1 MLILLAVRYSL
12 AEVGTPKIS
21 PFHFPADLDVGMRT
35 SILCVVTYGDPPFDF
50 AWYKDG
56 KTLTETHSAS
66 IRKFDDFTSN
76 LVISKVDAESNG
88 NYTCRASNYKGFE
101 EKSAVL
107 FVKETRAPKINPF
120 HFSGELDVGMR
131 ASVHCAVIYG
141 DIPFEFT
148 WLKNGHQIQE
158 IPGISFRKTDEYTSN
173 LVISEV
179 NADSNG
185 NYTCRVTN
193 SKGSDEKSAVL
204 SVKGINFPI
213 NKV

>member
-1 MLILLAVRYSL
+1 MALLLNSVVLIVFLQQVLLA
-12 AEVGTPKIS
+12 
-21 PFHFPADLDVGMRT
+21 
-35 SILCVVTYGDPPFDF
+35 
-50 AWYKDG
+50 
-56 KTLTETHSAS
+56 
-66 IRKFDDFTSN
+66 
-76 LVISKVDAESNG
+76 
-88 NYTCRASNYKGFE
+88 
-101 EKSAVL
+101 
-107 FVKETRAPKINPF
+107 ETRAPKINPF

-158 IPGISFRKTDEYTSN
+158 IRGISFRKTDEYTSN

-193 SKGSDEKSAVL
+193 SKGSDEKSAFL

-213 NKV
+213 NKVLRNQRFVLFTSSGDLSLGKRVTVGCSVIDGKIHLLGIAWMKGSHKSYLLETSTPGHTEEDFLSNLIISKLDSESNGKLYV